1 MKTCYNLALL
11 CKMFW
16 KILNLYLRSFFLVFK
31 TTQLSCSVGL
41 DGWHD
46 VQSLNLEQVKKTQ
59 ILDLQ
64 HRLVLITFVLELPC
78 GHCQLFLTDVS
89 FGRSSHSLMPS
100 PCHRFPF
107 YWPVV
112 EREAK
117 LRLLTP
123 SFFMSHWKVIVHIQM
138 QPVWSSTGMNFKE
151 RQLIKF
157 SCFLYNCMNV
167 WPLTGWSD
175 VNAPGFLVLEKMI
188 STLALCFLYV
198 FRNVT
203 LLCLKAFTGEL
214 HCWQLMQ
221 NDSEIWYVHL
231 LALCR
236 LFTLG
241 IRGKTILLLMPFLL

>member
-1 MKTCYNLALL
+1 MKTCYNLALF
-11 CKMFW
+11 C
-16 KILNLYLRSFFLVFK
+16 KILNFYLRSFFLVFK
-31 TTQLSCSVGL
+31 TTQLSYSVGL

-46 VQSLNLEQVKKTQ
+46 VQSLNLEQVKKNPDSGFAASSCFDNICPWTPLWTLSTF
-59 ILDLQ
+59 LDRRFIWTLDTLFDALTLSSLPFLLASCWAWSQ
-64 HRLVLITFVLELPC
+64 TVAADTFV
-78 GHCQLFLTDVS
+78 
-89 FGRSSHSLMPS
+89 
-100 PCHRFPF
+100 
-107 YWPVV
+107 
-112 EREAK
+112 
-117 LRLLTP
+117 
-123 SFFMSHWKVIVHIQM
+123 FMSHWKVIVHIQM

-151 RQLIKF
+151 RPLIKC

-167 WPLTGWSD
+167 WPLTRWSN